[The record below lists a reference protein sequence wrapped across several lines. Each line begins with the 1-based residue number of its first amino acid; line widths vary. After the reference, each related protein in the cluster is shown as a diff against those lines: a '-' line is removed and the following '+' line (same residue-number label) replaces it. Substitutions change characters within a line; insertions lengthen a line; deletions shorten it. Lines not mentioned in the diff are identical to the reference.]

1 MIKSNQVHDSRHELG
16 PCEDVKWK
24 MAGGRMDRQTDGD
37 GLLTNPV
44 DVFPFPTPG
53 TKVEKQWVGLIVL
66 VAVTAARVSERVS
79 WVNMILY

>member
-1 MIKSNQVHDSRHELG
+1 MAMHA
-16 PCEDVKWK
+16 CEE
-24 MAGGRMDRQTDGD
+24 MENGRRTDRQTDGD

-79 WVNMILY
+79 WVNMILYWMVACCMV